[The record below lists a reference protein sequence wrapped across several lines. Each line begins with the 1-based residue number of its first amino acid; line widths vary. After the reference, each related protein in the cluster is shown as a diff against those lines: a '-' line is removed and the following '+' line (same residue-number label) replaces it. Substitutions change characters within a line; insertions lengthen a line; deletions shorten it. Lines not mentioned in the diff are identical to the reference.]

1 MSGKDKHHSSTHQEI
16 SHLELWLSE
25 GAGVTL
31 HDTERAICDELLPN
45 YYGDVLLQAG
55 IPSVPIYQKSATRRQ
70 IMMGVSGG
78 AGELIGNPGQLPFA
92 NESIDVLVAQH
103 LLDVGARPQF
113 LVQELARTIL
123 PMGRLIVIGFN
134 PLSLWSCRRVLAAT
148 RKGHQAQWGLAP
160 RRLLDWLNLLNFKID
175 RIEFGGFGWP
185 GQALGRRRPDF
196 SLGLGRKYNMGWG
209 GIYVVVAQRYK
220 GAISAQRARMRRVR
234 PFRPIAVAHTSLTL
248 SGKQRQT
255 RILDSGSVRRWPYD
269 E

>member
-1 MSGKDKHHSSTHQEI
+1 MSGKDEHHSFTQQEI
-16 SHLELWLSE
+16 FHLERWLSE
-25 GAGVTL
+25 GVGVTL

-55 IPSVPIYQKSATRRQ
+55 IPSAPLFQKSATRRQ
-70 IMMGVSGG
+70 IMMGVSWG
-78 AGELIGNPGQLPFA
+78 AGELMGNPGQLPFA
-92 NESIDVLVAQH
+92 NESIDVLIAQH
-103 LLDVGARPQF
+103 LLDVGDRPQF

-148 RKGHQAQWGLAP
+148 REGHLAQWGLAP

-185 GQALGRRRPDF
+185 GQLLGRRRPDF

-220 GAISAQRARMRRVR
+220 GAISAQRARMRSLR
-234 PFRPIAVAHTSLTL
+234 PFRPIAVAQTSLMV
-248 SGKQRQT
+248 SEKQRQT
-255 RILDSGSVRRWPYD
+255 RILDSGSVWR
-269 E
+269 

>member
-1 MSGKDKHHSSTHQEI
+1 MSGKDEHHSSTQQEI
-16 SHLELWLSE
+16 SHLERWLIE
-25 GAGVTL
+25 GVGVTL

-55 IPSVPIYQKSATRRQ
+55 IPSAPLFQKSSTRRQ
-70 IMMGVSGG
+70 IMMSVSGG

-92 NESIDVLVAQH
+92 NESIDVLIAQH
-103 LLDVGARPQF
+103 LLDVGDRPQF
-113 LVQELARTIL
+113 LVQELARRIL
-123 PMGRLIVIGFN
+123 PMGGLIVIGFN

-148 RKGHQAQWGLAP
+148 REGHPAQWGLAP

-185 GQALGRRRPDF
+185 GQWLGRRRPDF

-234 PFRPIAVAHTSLTL
+234 PFRPIAVAQTSLMV
-248 SGKQRQT
+248 SDKQGQT
-255 RILDSGSVRRWPYD
+255 RIFDSGSVRR
-269 E
+269 

>member
-1 MSGKDKHHSSTHQEI
+1 MSGKDKHHSSNHQEI

-70 IMMGVSGG
+70 IMMGVS

-185 GQALGRRRPDF
+185 GQALVRRRPDF

-220 GAISAQRARMRRVR
+220 GAISAQRARMRSVR
-234 PFRPIAVAHTSLTL
+234 PFRPIAVAQTSFNGLGPAETH
-248 SGKQRQT
+248 
-255 RILDSGSVRRWPYD
+255 
-269 E
+269 

>member
-1 MSGKDKHHSSTHQEI
+1 MSGKDEHHSSTQREI
-16 SHLELWLSE
+16 SYLERWLSE
-25 GAGVTL
+25 GAGVML

-55 IPSVPIYQKSATRRQ
+55 IPSAPIYQKSATRRQ

-148 RKGHQAQWGLAP
+148 RKGHEVQWGLAP

-185 GQALGRRRPDF
+185 GQLLGRRRPDF

-220 GAISAQRARMRRVR
+220 GAISAQRARMRSVR
-234 PFRPIAVAHTSLTL
+234 SFRPIAVARTSLTP
-248 SGKQRQT
+248 SGAQRRT
-255 RILDSGSVRRWPYD
+255 RILGSGFLRRWPHD

>member
-1 MSGKDKHHSSTHQEI
+1 MSGKDKHHSSNHQEI

-70 IMMGVSGG
+70 IMMGVS

-134 PLSLWSCRRVLAAT
+134 PLSLWSCRRVLAAK

-185 GQALGRRRPDF
+185 GQLLGRRRPDF

-220 GAISAQRARMRRVR
+220 GAISAQRARMRSLR
-234 PFRPIAVAHTSLTL
+234 PFRPIAVAQTSLMV
-248 SGKQRQT
+248 SEKQRQT
-255 RILDSGSVRRWPYD
+255 RILDSGSVRR
-269 E
+269 

>member
-1 MSGKDKHHSSTHQEI
+1 MSVKDKRHSSI
-16 SHLELWLSE
+16 LEEVTQLERWLSE
-25 GAGVTL
+25 GVGVAL

-55 IPSVPIYQKSATRRQ
+55 IPSAPLFQKSATRHQ
-70 IMMGVSGG
+70 IMMGVSRG

-92 NESIDVLVAQH
+92 NESIDVLIAQH
-103 LLDVGARPQF
+103 LLDVGDRPQF

-134 PLSLWSCRRVLAAT
+134 PLSLWSCRRVLAAS
-148 RKGHQAQWGLAP
+148 RKGQPAQWGLAP

-185 GQALGRRRPDF
+185 GQLLGRRRPDF

-209 GIYVVVAQRYK
+209 GVYVVVAQRYK
-220 GAISAQRARMRRVR
+220 GAISAQRARMRSAR
-234 PFRPIAVAHTSLTL
+234 PFRPIAVAQTSLMR
-248 SGKQRQT
+248 SGEQRQT
-255 RILDSGSVRRWPYD
+255 KILDSGSVWR
-269 E
+269 

>member
-1 MSGKDKHHSSTHQEI
+1 MSGKDKHHSSNHQEI

-70 IMMGVSGG
+70 IMMGVS

-134 PLSLWSCRRVLAAT
+134 PLSLWSCRRVLAAK

-220 GAISAQRARMRRVR
+220 GAISAQRARMRSVR
-234 PFRPIAVAHTSLTL
+234 PFRPIAVAQTSLTV
-248 SGKQRQT
+248 SDKQIQT
-255 RILDSGSVRRWPYD
+255 RILDSGSVRR
-269 E
+269 

>member
-1 MSGKDKHHSSTHQEI
+1 MSGKDEHHSSTQLEI
-16 SHLELWLSE
+16 SQLERWLSE

-55 IPSVPIYQKSATRRQ
+55 IPSVPLFQKSATRHQ

-78 AGELIGNPGQLPFA
+78 AAELIGNPGQLPFA

-103 LLDVGARPQF
+103 LLDVGDRPQF

-134 PLSLWSCRRVLAAT
+134 PISFWSCRRVLAAK

-185 GQALGRRRPDF
+185 GRLLERRRPDF

-220 GAISAQRARMRRVR
+220 GAISAQRARMSSVR
-234 PFRPIAVAHTSLTL
+234 PFRPIAVARTSLTL
-248 SGKQRQT
+248 SGKQKHT
-255 RILDSGSVRRWPYD
+255 RISDSGLVQRWSYD

>member
-1 MSGKDKHHSSTHQEI
+1 MSVKDKRHSSI
-16 SHLELWLSE
+16 LEEVTQLERWLSE
-25 GAGVTL
+25 GVGVAL

-55 IPSVPIYQKSATRRQ
+55 IPSAPLFQKSATRHQ
-70 IMMGVSGG
+70 IMMGVSRG

-92 NESIDVLVAQH
+92 NESIDVLIAQH
-103 LLDVGARPQF
+103 LLDVGDRPQF

-134 PLSLWSCRRVLAAT
+134 PLSLWSCRRVLAAS
-148 RKGHQAQWGLAP
+148 RKGQPAQWGLAP

-185 GQALGRRRPDF
+185 GRLLGRRRPDF

-209 GIYVVVAQRYK
+209 GVYVVVAQRYK
-220 GAISAQRARMRRVR
+220 GAISAQRARMRSAR
-234 PFRPIAVAHTSLTL
+234 PFRPIAVAQTSLMR
-248 SGKQRQT
+248 SGEQRQT
-255 RILDSGSVRRWPYD
+255 KILDSGSVRR
-269 E
+269 

>member
-1 MSGKDKHHSSTHQEI
+1 MSVKDKRHSSI
-16 SHLELWLSE
+16 LEEVTQLERWLSE
-25 GAGVTL
+25 GVGVAL

-55 IPSVPIYQKSATRRQ
+55 IPSAPLFQKSATRHQ
-70 IMMGVSGG
+70 IMMGVSRG

-92 NESIDVLVAQH
+92 NESIDVLIAQH
-103 LLDVGARPQF
+103 LLDVGDRPQF

-134 PLSLWSCRRVLAAT
+134 PLSLWSCRRVLAAS
-148 RKGHQAQWGLAP
+148 RKGQPAQWGLAP

-185 GQALGRRRPDF
+185 GRLLGRRRPDF

-209 GIYVVVAQRYK
+209 GVYVVVAQRYK
-220 GAISAQRARMRRVR
+220 GAISAQRTRMRSAR
-234 PFRPIAVAHTSLTL
+234 PFRPIAVAQTSLMR
-248 SGKQRQT
+248 SGEQRQT
-255 RILDSGSVRRWPYD
+255 KILDSGSVRR
-269 E
+269 

>member
-1 MSGKDKHHSSTHQEI
+1 MSVKDKRHSSI
-16 SHLELWLSE
+16 LEEVTQLERWLSE
-25 GAGVTL
+25 GVGVTL

-55 IPSVPIYQKSATRRQ
+55 IPSAPLFQKSATRHQ
-70 IMMGVSGG
+70 IMMGVSRG

-92 NESIDVLVAQH
+92 NESIDVLIAQH
-103 LLDVGARPQF
+103 LLDVGDRPQF

-134 PLSLWSCRRVLAAT
+134 PLSLWSCRRVLAAS
-148 RKGHQAQWGLAP
+148 RKGQPAQWGLAP

-185 GQALGRRRPDF
+185 GRLLGRRRPDF

-209 GIYVVVAQRYK
+209 GVYVVVAQRYK
-220 GAISAQRARMRRVR
+220 GAISAQRARMRSAR
-234 PFRPIAVAHTSLTL
+234 PFRPIAVAQTSLMR
-248 SGKQRQT
+248 SGEQRQT
-255 RILDSGSVRRWPYD
+255 KILDSGSVWR
-269 E
+269 

>member
-1 MSGKDKHHSSTHQEI
+1 MSGKDKHHSSNHQEI

-45 YYGDVLLQAG
+45 YYGDVLLQVG

-70 IMMGVSGG
+70 IMMGVS

-220 GAISAQRARMRRVR
+220 GAISAQRARMRSLR
-234 PFRPIAVAHTSLTL
+234 PFRPIAVAQTSLMV
-248 SGKQRQT
+248 SEKQRQT
-255 RILDSGSVRRWPYD
+255 RILDSGSVRR
-269 E
+269 

>member
-1 MSGKDKHHSSTHQEI
+1 MSVKDKRHSSI
-16 SHLELWLSE
+16 LEEVTQLERWLSE
-25 GAGVTL
+25 GVGVAL

-55 IPSVPIYQKSATRRQ
+55 IPSAPLFQKSATRHQ
-70 IMMGVSGG
+70 IMMGVSRG
-78 AGELIGNPGQLPFA
+78 AGGLIGNPGQLPFA
-92 NESIDVLVAQH
+92 SESIDVLIAQH
-103 LLDVGARPQF
+103 LLDVGDRPQF

-148 RKGHQAQWGLAP
+148 RKGQPAQWGLAP

-185 GQALGRRRPDF
+185 GQLLGRRRPDF

-209 GIYVVVAQRYK
+209 GVYVVVAQRYK
-220 GAISAQRARMRRVR
+220 GAISAQRARMRSARL
-234 PFRPIAVAHTSLTL
+234 FRPIAVAQTSLMR
-248 SGKQRQT
+248 SGEQRQT
-255 RILDSGSVRRWPYD
+255 TILDSGSVRR
-269 E
+269 

>member
-1 MSGKDKHHSSTHQEI
+1 MSVKDKRHSSI
-16 SHLELWLSE
+16 LEEVTQLERWLSE
-25 GAGVTL
+25 GVGVAL

-55 IPSVPIYQKSATRRQ
+55 IPSAPLFQKSATRHQ
-70 IMMGVSGG
+70 IMMGVSRG

-92 NESIDVLVAQH
+92 NESIDVLIAQH
-103 LLDVGARPQF
+103 LLDVGDRPQF

-134 PLSLWSCRRVLAAT
+134 PLSLWSCRRVLAAS
-148 RKGHQAQWGLAP
+148 RKGQPAQWGLAP

-185 GQALGRRRPDF
+185 GQLLGRRRPDF

-209 GIYVVVAQRYK
+209 GVYVVVAQRYK
-220 GAISAQRARMRRVR
+220 GAISAQRTRMRSAR
-234 PFRPIAVAHTSLTL
+234 PFRPIAVAQTSLMR
-248 SGKQRQT
+248 SGEQRQT
-255 RILDSGSVRRWPYD
+255 KILDSGSVRR
-269 E
+269 

>member
-1 MSGKDKHHSSTHQEI
+1 MSGKDKHHSSNHQEI

-70 IMMGVSGG
+70 IMMGVS

-185 GQALGRRRPDF
+185 GQALVRRRPDF

-234 PFRPIAVAHTSLTL
+234 PFRPIAVAQTSLMV
-248 SGKQRQT
+248 SDKQGQT
-255 RILDSGSVRRWPYD
+255 RIFDSGSVRR
-269 E
+269 